1 MTEAS
6 LDHLSERTKA
16 GKEARARAG
25 YHSGPVP
32 FGYLPPDY
40 PKAPT
45 GAPSTWRPPPVPVR
59 PDPLTFPAL
68 VRIGELVA
76 QGWTDADIVE
86 ELRESLSHPSRFG
99 APRFTKETIAAIR
112 RSWFPREFAPGCGH
126 GTIKTPSGELVEG
139 NHQAAW
145 PYKLWQ
151 QMEAVKTHHY
161 HRLRQQGQRQP
172 HEFSRIIVCA
182 ACRRPLRVTTLGR
195 AGAVYYQDTSL
206 VHKRVCAAGGHLSV
220 KSSTV
225 IKQFEEMLSS
235 VTLPPLWRQIIA
247 QQCSVEGEKDD
258 VTERVLTRRAA
269 LEAEQKRII
278 SAFIKGDI
286 TEEDL
291 DTQMERIRSELYELP
306 VPALPDAEEVQRATI
321 LAGET
326 LSEMAA
332 YWNEATAQER
342 RDLVWALLRLEGLLY
357 DLERGTIVGLVPRP
371 AVLPVLALGL
381 EGTGCWQQCEGILWA
396 RRQYLPAKQV
406 REQSH
411 LPPPQKPSLT
421 ALEQERA
428 LTRVQQGESIRRV
441 AQDLG
446 TFYET
451 IRRLLKRRG
460 IVLEPKQAALT
471 AGQQE
476 EALGLVRE
484 GESVQQ
490 VARKLGI
497 SSQALRRLVKSK
509 GVIASNQQPRLTPEQ
524 QQEALGLVRQGVSLR
539 EVGKQFGVSHQTIRR
554 IVKSVEERAERD
566 RAPDT

>member
-306 VPALPDAEEVQRATI
+306 V
-321 LAGET
+321 
-326 LSEMAA
+326 
-332 YWNEATAQER
+332 
-342 RDLVWALLRLEGLLY
+342 
-357 DLERGTIVGLVPRP
+357 RP
-371 AVLPVLALGL
+371 ACV
-381 EGTGCWQQCEGILWA
+381 GTGAGRNWMLAAVRGHPVGSSPVSAGQAGARAVTSSPTTKTQFDGTGAGKSTHACAA
-396 RRQYLPAKQV
+396 RRVNSASRSRPGDVLRDDTQ
-406 REQSH
+406 
-411 LPPPQKPSLT
+411 
-421 ALEQERA
+421 ALE
-428 LTRVQQGESIRRV
+428 
-441 AQDLG
+441 
-446 TFYET
+446 
-451 IRRLLKRRG
+451 
-460 IVLEPKQAALT
+460 
-471 AGQQE
+471 
-476 EALGLVRE
+476 
-484 GESVQQ
+484 
-490 VARKLGI
+490 
-497 SSQALRRLVKSK
+497 
-509 GVIASNQQPRLTPEQ
+509 ASGNRP
-524 QQEALGLVRQGVSLR
+524 
-539 EVGKQFGVSHQTIRR
+539 
-554 IVKSVEERAERD
+554 
-566 RAPDT
+566 